1 MESNF
6 PHWQQRPMML
16 SRVDLPRKYPASDA
30 PSQIWRRASDAGWT
44 HQPSPSSIALTH
56 LLICI
61 FGKHYNIIIMEIIII
76 MWLCESKDLCRI
88 IVEELTFEMIFIPN
102 GLLVFRVYLL
112 SPAWKEQQV
121 PPVELFQRHLS
132 INLMQF
138 LPVPVENIFPAS
150 FYKKCSSQEY
160 RPTLSF
166 FLWKPITGT
175 TGKKF
180 DSAITWRTRCA
191 VWPES
196 VDVWV

>member
-1 MESNF
+1 MQVG
-6 PHWQQRPMML
+6 P
-16 SRVDLPRKYPASDA
+16 
-30 PSQIWRRASDAGWT
+30 T
-44 HQPSPSSIALTH
+44 SPSSIALTH

-76 MWLCESKDLCRI
+76 VWLCESKDLCKI

>member
-44 HQPSPSSIALTH
+44 HQPKLNSTH
-56 LLICI
+56 SLAHLHLC
-61 FGKHYNIIIMEIIII
+61 KTLQYNIIIIE
-76 MWLCESKDLCRI
+76 I

-121 PPVELFQRHLS
+121 PPVALFQRHLS

-180 DSAITWRTRCA
+180 DSAITWRCA

>member
-1 MESNF
+1 MQVG
-6 PHWQQRPMML
+6 P
-16 SRVDLPRKYPASDA
+16 
-30 PSQIWRRASDAGWT
+30 T
-44 HQPSPSSIALTH
+44 SPSSIALTH

-61 FGKHYNIIIMEIIII
+61 FGKHYNTISLL
-76 MWLCESKDLCRI
+76 WRSSLLCDCAKDLRRI

-166 FLWKPITGT
+166 FLWKPIGT

-180 DSAITWRTRCA
+180 DSAIT
-191 VWPES
+191 
-196 VDVWV
+196 